1 MYDLISLHHYQ
12 GTRYIFRSLKLP
24 NLDYRYDYILSMKA
38 NELHMNTKDR
48 IEMIELMSDIIEEE
62 NKIELIRLAEVLP
75 TNNIRIT

>member
-1 MYDLISLHHYQ
+1 
-12 GTRYIFRSLKLP
+12 
-24 NLDYRYDYILSMKA
+24 MKA